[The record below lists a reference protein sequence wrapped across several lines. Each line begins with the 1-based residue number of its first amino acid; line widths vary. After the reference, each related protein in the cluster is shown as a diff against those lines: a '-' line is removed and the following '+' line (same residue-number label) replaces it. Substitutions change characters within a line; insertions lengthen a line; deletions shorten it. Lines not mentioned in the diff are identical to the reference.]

1 VVYVLETKENPVDT
15 DCVVNA
21 ANNLEISEF
30 RIFKDAFAAWYG
42 KEATEQ
48 QIKPLFVRYLV
59 EDTVPFWVRNY
70 ARSKT
75 SEAQLTLQT
84 ARDSRPANAVLYLV
98 SIALEYAVLAY
109 YLVIH

>member
-1 VVYVLETKENPVDT
+1 MLETKENPADT
-15 DCVVNA
+15 DCVVSA

-48 QIKPLFVRYLV
+48 QIKPLFIRYLV

-70 ARSKT
+70 ARSKAP
-75 SEAQLTLQT
+75 EARLTPQT
-84 ARDSRPANAVLYLV
+84 ARDSRLANTILYLV
-98 SIALEYAVLAY
+98 SIALEYAMLAY
-109 YLVIH
+109 YFAIH